1 MRAPLLLLLVAAC
14 PTATTEATKA
24 SPVTPT
30 AAPTASAAQSGAA
43 ERGPTPPLPTEAM
56 IQQMIAQL
64 VLDHPRVSPFL
75 HVEIAA
81 NVPLAVFPSPDLSQG
96 ADKLTAGGRPVR
108 VVAAEGDAR
117 LIFRGRESIG
127 PARERLRFAIPAEG
141 VSGHVD
147 VELADNVWRAV
158 DASVAER

>member
-1 MRAPLLLLLVAAC
+1 MRVLLRMLLLAAC
-14 PTATTEATKA
+14 SSATTEAEKA
-24 SPVTPT
+24 SPTTPGISPGP
-30 AAPTASAAQSGAA
+30 AAGQSRAE

-56 IQQMIAQL
+56 IQQMIAQR

-75 HVEIAA
+75 HTEVAA
-81 NVPLAVFPSPDLSQG
+81 NVPLAVLPSPDLAQG
-96 ADKLTAGGRPVR
+96 AGELTAGGRPVR
-108 VVAAEGDAR
+108 VVAAEGEAR

-158 DASVAER
+158 DASVVER